1 MKLGDEKYK
10 NRYYSKEKY
19 KAAIGSFVAGIVFLC
34 VAILSLVLRAMD
46 VNFIGLASWGYWL
59 FIPAFCS
66 FIGGFQQLYTNKK
79 YKKAVLSALA
89 ERGNQGEYKLEH
101 IALEVGIRPK
111 DLLRVLADLRD
122 KGKIIYRFNPESGKI
137 ELGQKIEYVQSEQ
150 YIAPA
155 KVDAPLP
162 SGGKNFCVYCG
173 HQLDGAAQFCPSCG
187 SKL

>member
-1 MKLGDEKYK
+1 MEDKKKYK

-19 KAAIGSFVAGIVFLC
+19 KTTIGTFVTGLIFLF
-34 VAILSLVLRAMD
+34 VAILSLIFRAID
-46 VNFIGLASWGYWL
+46 VRIIGLANWGFWL
-59 FIPAFCS
+59 FIPAF
-66 FIGGFQQLYTNKK
+66 FITLGGFQQLYTNNK
-79 YKKAVLSALA
+79 YKKAVLQALMD
-89 ERGNQGEYKLEH
+89 RGNQGEYKLEH
-101 IALEVGIRPK
+101 IALEAGIRPK
-111 DLLRVLADLRD
+111 DLLRVLAHLRD

-137 ELGQKIEYVQSEQ
+137 ELGQKIVYVQSEE

>member
-1 MKLGDEKYK
+1 MEDEKKYK

-19 KAAIGSFVAGIVFLC
+19 KASIGTFVTGIVFLA
-34 VAILSLVLRAMD
+34 VAILSLFLRAMD

-59 FIPAFCS
+59 FIPAFFI

-79 YKKAVLSALA
+79 YKKAVIQALMD
-89 ERGNQGEYKLEH
+89 RGNQGEYKLEH

-122 KGKIIYRFNPESGKI
+122 KGKIIYRFNSETGKI
-137 ELGQKIEYVQSEQ
+137 ELGQKIVYVQSEQ
-150 YIAPA
+150 YVAPA

-162 SGGKNFCVYCG
+162 SGGRNFCVYCG
-173 HQLDGAAQFCPSCG
+173 HQLEGDVKFCPSCG

>member
-1 MKLGDEKYK
+1 MGDEKKYK

-19 KAAIGSFVAGIVFLC
+19 KKAIGTFATAIVFLF
-34 VAILSLVLRAMD
+34 VAILSLVLRTMN

-59 FIPAFCS
+59 FIPAFFI
-66 FIGGFQQLYTNKK
+66 FIGGFQQLYTNIK
-79 YKKAVLSALA
+79 YKKAVIQALKD
-89 ERGNQGEYKLEH
+89 RGNQGEYKLEH

-111 DLLRVLADLRD
+111 DLLRVLVDLRD
-122 KGKIIYRFNPESGKI
+122 KGKIVYRFNHETGKI
-137 ELGQKIEYVQSEQ
+137 ELGQKVIYVQSEE
-150 YIAPA
+150 YTAPA

-162 SGGKNFCVYCG
+162 SSGKNFCVYCG